1 MKKLMLLGMMVGFT
15 GLMTGCETNPPA
27 PAMTYEQAEANR
39 AYVESIQ
46 DNDRVRDHEERMRQ
60 VEAIERINR
69 SAPPVNIYR

>member
-1 MKKLMLLGMMVGFT
+1 MKKRMLLGMIVSTGFVVG
-15 GLMTGCETNPPA
+15 CNTNPPA

-39 AYVESIQ
+39 AYVESVQ
-46 DNDRVRDHEERMRQ
+46 DNDRARDHEERMRQ

>member
-1 MKKLMLLGMMVGFT
+1 MKKLMLLGMIVSFM
-15 GLMTGCETNPPA
+15 GLVAGCNTNPPA

-46 DNDRVRDHEERMRQ
+46 DNDRARDHEERMRQ

-69 SAPPVNIYR
+69 SAPPINIYR

>member
-1 MKKLMLLGMMVGFT
+1 MLLGMIVSFM
-15 GLMTGCETNPPA
+15 GLVAGCNTNPPA

>member
-1 MKKLMLLGMMVGFT
+1 MLLGMIVSTGFVA
-15 GLMTGCETNPPA
+15 GCNTNPPA

-39 AYVESIQ
+39 AYVESVQ
-46 DNDRVRDHEERMRQ
+46 DNDRARDHEERMRQ